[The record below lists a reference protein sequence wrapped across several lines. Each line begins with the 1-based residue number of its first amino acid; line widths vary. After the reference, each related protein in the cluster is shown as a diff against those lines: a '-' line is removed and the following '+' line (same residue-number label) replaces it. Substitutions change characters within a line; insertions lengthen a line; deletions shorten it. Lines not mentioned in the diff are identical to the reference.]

1 MKKLL
6 FIIGIQLMTG
16 FSLAQDIETKPDEIH
31 PTGLSTQQKPI
42 PYPFIRESDIVWST
56 HIWKSIHLEELFNQ
70 FFYFPTDEDHRF
82 GKKSLADILWDAM
95 AAVEIPIYEDD
106 ELKIPIDNEL
116 FVIQY
121 TKADTLLLEIG
132 YDENDN
138 EIYETVI
145 QPKYFNGWEI
155 YSYALRETWFIG
167 KQDTRQ
173 DSRCIALAPIKEQS
187 LDLPDGRKINYGLMP
202 LFWVPMQHPAVRTL
216 LARYAAFIDP
226 NNMVNQP
233 SWDWVFVNK
242 HYNAIITRES
252 NIYNRSISDYLTGD
266 DALLES
272 YNIEQKVLDIEN
284 GMWEY

>member
-6 FIIGIQLMTG
+6 FIIAMQWLAG
-16 FSLAQDIETKPDEIH
+16 FSLAQDVELKPDEIH
-31 PTGLSTQQKPI
+31 PFGLTTQQKPI

-56 HIWKSIHLEELFNQ
+56 HIWKSIYLEELFNQ
-70 FFYFPTDEDHRF
+70 FFYFPTDEDHRY

-116 FVIQY
+116 FVMQY

-167 KQDTRQ
+167 KQDARQ

-202 LFWVPMQHPAVRTL
+202 LFWVPMQHPSVRTL

-242 HYNAIITRES
+242 HYNAVITRES
-252 NIYNRSISDYLTGD
+252 NVYNRSISNYLTGE

-272 YNIEQKVLDIEN
+272 CNIEQKVLDIEN
-284 GMWEY
+284 DMWEY